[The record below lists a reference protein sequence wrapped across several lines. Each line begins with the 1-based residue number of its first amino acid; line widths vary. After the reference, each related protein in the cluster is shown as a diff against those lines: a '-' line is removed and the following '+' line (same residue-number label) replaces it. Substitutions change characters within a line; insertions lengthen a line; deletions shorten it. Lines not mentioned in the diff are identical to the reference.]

1 MRTWISVPWTTLF
14 EEHKNAAIFT
24 HAYFGGNAHIEILPV
39 DNSSRPVALPLAH
52 RRILQVDD
60 VQGEGRNF

>member
-1 MRTWISVPWTTLF
+1 LF